1 VTDLIVVS
9 QTAHWQ
15 RLKLLVLD
23 SVSSPITRR
32 VYNLGLNEFFEWYG
46 SEPRPGFTKATV
58 SAWEYNR
65 VVVTL
70 RAPRTIVWPCLR
82 IAQPPARTQW
92 AQCTPLRRPDT
103 LGASTDADAPGTG
116 N

>member
-65 VVVTL
+65 VVVH
-70 RAPRTIVWPCLR
+70 
-82 IAQPPARTQW
+82 PACP
-92 AQCTPLRRPDT
+92 AYNILAMLAYCTAA
-103 LGASTDADAPGTG
+103 GTDAVGAVHTTPATRYAGRQY
-116 N
+116 